1 MNRRKD
7 EPRTSVSVFIA
18 VILAATFVAAGGVL
32 YAFFKNRQIQVS
44 REIDAVDRR
53 IEHARLDIRTT
64 EMRMDELLN
73 RFTIRKQLEDNH
85 STLRPIAFSV
95 VEEIKSTPPA
105 RRSVAAADR

>member
-18 VILAATFVAAGGVL
+18 VILAAAFVAGGGVL
-32 YAFFKNRQIQVS
+32 YAYFKNRQIQVT

-85 STLRPIAFSV
+85 SDLKPIAFSA
-95 VEEIKSTPPA
+95 VEEVQPSPPA
-105 RRSVAAADR
+105 RRSVASAVP